1 MKSFVKS
8 LIALTLILSFLF
20 TLTAATAEDK
30 TIRVGA
36 TQVPHADI
44 LENVVKPILA
54 EQGWNLEVVVFQD
67 YVQPNTNLEEGGLD
81 ANYFQTLGY
90 LNQQNEAR
98 GLHLVAVKG
107 VHIEPMGI
115 YSRKYKSIDELPDG
129 AEIGIPND
137 PDNGERGLNLL
148 VQKGLLNSLGAY
160 GTDAAVTFEA
170 ISDDKEANPHGY
182 KIVPLEAA
190 ALPLTLPDLGA
201 ATINGNYALG
211 ADLPN
216 TCPALTIQEFD
227 EATTIKRTNFLVVKE
242 GNEKAEKI
250 LALVAA
256 LESDAVAN
264 YINEFYKGSVIPSLI
279 DPD

>member
-1 MKSFVKS
+1 MKSFAKY

-20 TLTAATAEDK
+20 TLTAANAEDK

-44 LENVVKPILA
+44 LDNVVKPILA
-54 EQGWNLEVVVFQD
+54 EQGWNLEVVVYQD
-67 YVQPNTNLEEGGLD
+67 YVLPNTTLEAGELD

-90 LNQQNEAR
+90 LNQQNADR

-115 YSRKYKSIDELPDG
+115 YSQKYKALDELPDG

-160 GTDAAVTFEA
+160 GTDAGVTFES

-190 ALPLTLPDLGA
+190 SLPLVLPDLDA

-216 TCPALTIQEFD
+216 TFPALTIEEFD
-227 EATTIKRTNFLVVKE
+227 EETTVKRTNFLAVKAGSE
-242 GNEKAEKI
+242 NTEKT

-256 LESDAVAN
+256 IESDAVAD
-264 YINEFYKGSVIPSLI
+264 YINEFYKGSVIPSFI